1 MSRAK
6 KYWILFTSCLYISAF
21 TFGGGFV
28 IIPLMRKKFVENL
41 KWLEETEMMDLAAIA
56 QSSPGAIAVNA
67 AILTGYKIG
76 GVLGAMLAMLATILP
91 PMIII
96 GIISFFYVAFRENV
110 VVNAVLKGMQ
120 AGVAAVICDVV
131 IRMGTGVCKE
141 KNVLFILIMAAAFV
155 LTFFLDVNVVYII
168 LGCIALSVIVFFV
181 KMGIRKK
188 KANTSDKICAEIQEQ
203 KDGAA
208 EEQAERNSVEE
219 LAQEENQEITQGEKE
234 EEK

>member
-141 KNVLFILIMAAAFV
+141 KNVLLVLIMAAAFV

-168 LGCIALSVIVFFV
+168 LGCIALSVIVFFA
-181 KMGIRKK
+181 KAGIRKK
-188 KANTSDKICAEIQEQ
+188 KAGTSDKICAEIQEQ
-203 KDGAA
+203 KNRVA
-208 EEQAERNSVEE
+208 EEQTEVNSVEG
-219 LAQEENQEITQGEKE
+219 LAQEENQEITEGEQE

>member
-1 MSRAK
+1 MSWVK

-76 GVLGAMLAMLATILP
+76 GVLGAMIAMLATILP

-141 KNVLFILIMAAAFV
+141 KNVMFVLIMAVAFI
-155 LTFFLDVNVVYII
+155 LTFFLDINVVYII

-181 KMGIRKK
+181 KAGIRKK

-203 KDGAA
+203 KDRVA
-208 EEQAERNSVEE
+208 EEQAEVNSVEG
-219 LAQEENQEITQGEKE
+219 LAQEKNQEITEGEQE

>member
-76 GVLGAMLAMLATILP
+76 GVLGTMLAMLATILP

-141 KNVLFILIMAAAFV
+141 KNILFVLIMAAAFV

-181 KMGIRKK
+181 KAGIRKK
-188 KANTSDKICAEIQEQ
+188 KAGTSDKICAEIQEQ
-203 KDGAA
+203 KDSTA
-208 EEQAERNSVEE
+208 EEQTEVNSVEG
-219 LAQEENQEITQGEKE
+219 LAQEENQEIAKGEQE
-234 EEK
+234 E

>member
-141 KNVLFILIMAAAFV
+141 KNVLFVLIMAAAFV

-181 KMGIRKK
+181 KMRRRKK
-188 KANTSDKICAEIQEQ
+188 KSNTSDKICAEIQEQ
-203 KDGAA
+203 KDRAA
-208 EEQAERNSVEE
+208 EELAEVNSVKE
-219 LAQEENQEITQGEKE
+219 LAQEENQEIAKGEKE

>member
-1 MSRAK
+1 MSWVK

-76 GVLGAMLAMLATILP
+76 GVLGAMIAMLATILP

-141 KNVLFILIMAAAFV
+141 KNVMFVLIMAVAFI
-155 LTFFLDVNVVYII
+155 LTFFLDINVVYII

-181 KMGIRKK
+181 KAGIRKK
-188 KANTSDKICAEIQEQ
+188 KAGTSDKICAEIQEQ
-203 KDGAA
+203 KNRVA
-208 EEQAERNSVEE
+208 EEQAEVNSVEG
-219 LAQEENQEITQGEKE
+219 LAQEENQEITEGEQE
-234 EEK
+234 E

>member
-1 MSRAK
+1 MSRAR

-76 GVLGAMLAMLATILP
+76 GVTGAMLAMLATILP

-96 GIISFFYVAFRENV
+96 GVISYFYIAFRENA

-131 IRMGTGVCKE
+131 LRMGADVCKE
-141 KNVLFILIMAAAFV
+141 KNILLVIIMAVAFI

-168 LGCIALSVIVFFV
+168 LGCILLSVIVFAV
-181 KMGIRKK
+181 KTAYRKTNK
-188 KANTSDKICAEIQEQ
+188 NRKRFPNTEQEKIEDSVRASDVGDIK
-203 KDGAA
+203 
-208 EEQAERNSVEE
+208 
-219 LAQEENQEITQGEKE
+219 EKE
-234 EEK
+234 K

>member
-1 MSRAK
+1 
-6 KYWILFTSCLYISAF
+6 
-21 TFGGGFV
+21 
-28 IIPLMRKKFVENL
+28 
-41 KWLEETEMMDLAAIA
+41 MMDLAAIA

-91 PMIII
+91 PMLII

-131 IRMGTGVCKE
+131 IRMGSGVCKE
-141 KNVLFILIMAAAFV
+141 KNVLFVLIMAAAFV

-181 KMGIRKK
+181 KAGIHKK
-188 KANTSDKICAEIQEQ
+188 KARTSDKICAETQPQ
-203 KDGAA
+203 KDRASEEKAEKQPVEGAV
-208 EEQAERNSVEE
+208 QR
-219 LAQEENQEITQGEKE
+219 ENQEIAEGEKE